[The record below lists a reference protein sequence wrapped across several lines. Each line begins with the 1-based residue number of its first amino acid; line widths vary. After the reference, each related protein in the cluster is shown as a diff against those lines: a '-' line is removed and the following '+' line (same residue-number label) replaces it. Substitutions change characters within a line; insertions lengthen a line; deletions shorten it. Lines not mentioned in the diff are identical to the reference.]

1 MVTVIGMIAFIAGG
15 IFFFYKLITAI
26 TKGTSKKTSIYT
38 TTNNSQPISSFSMS
52 ESNKKT
58 LAMDRAIRAE
68 LSNCS
73 REELLQERYLLYDF
87 MTKYNEGAFAPFY
100 EDISFE
106 NFCKAIDYMKSI
118 NFTYGKY
125 GDYMPIAAFCF
136 LKPLAFVYTFF
147 DDNRTQDDEELALA
161 CIYAYFENN

>member
-1 MVTVIGMIAFIAGG
+1 MGIAIAIIFIIVIIIIACVSASNSN
-15 IFFFYKLITAI
+15 KHT
-26 TKGTSKKTSIYT
+26 YT
-38 TTNNSQPISSFSMS
+38 PQAQPVSSFSLK
-52 ESNKKT
+52 ESNKKS
-58 LAMDRAIRAE
+58 LAMERAIKAE

-87 MTKYNEGAFAPFY
+87 MIKYNEGAFAPFY

-125 GDYMPIAAFCF
+125 GDYMPIATFCF
-136 LKPLAFVYTFF
+136 LQPLAFVYTFF
-147 DDNRTQDDEELALA
+147 DDNRTQDDEKLALA